1 MSDPCN
7 LIKIWSDFG
16 QNGKENLNLANN
28 SLGAAPGHKVWHGLR
43 KLESL
48 HLTGNHIPI
57 ITTENFKNLK
67 SLKRLFLDDNRIG
80 NFDFRSHS
88 IYFRS
93 RKPNFISVAIEE
105 NGFGELEV
113 LEELDLSQNRLAKI
127 MKSRLHKLTKLKSLD
142 LRENQI
148 KIIEATSMDDLE
160 SLKSLDLGNGS
171 SVTCWSL

>member
-1 MSDPCN
+1 MLQPGIWR
-7 LIKIWSDFG
+7 LINKII
-16 QNGKENLNLANN
+16 
-28 SLGAAPGHKVWHGLR
+28 SL
-43 KLESL
+43 
-48 HLTGNHIPI
+48 
-57 ITTENFKNLK
+57 
-67 SLKRLFLDDNRIG
+67 
-80 NFDFRSHS
+80 
-88 IYFRS
+88 
-93 RKPNFISVAIEE
+93 VAIEE

-171 SVTCWSL
+171 SVTC